1 MNIERV
7 DLLVRDRL
15 LEKRLLDFLEEDL
28 GFGDITTNALIP
40 KNAKAEARII
50 SKRDGVIAGIRE
62 AGIILKLLNVNFKP
76 LVKDGDRVTSG
87 QTVVELSGS
96 ARAILSAERTIL
108 NIMMR
113 MSGIA
118 TETAKLVDA
127 AKKNNPKLRIACTR
141 KTTPGFRYFEKRAVI
156 LGGGDSH
163 RFRLDDMILIKD
175 NHLSIVGGVKE
186 AVNQARSRCSFSKK
200 IEIEVE
206 NADQALEAASAGADI
221 IMFDNMSPE
230 EAKKTLKLLEEKGL
244 RDKVLIELSGGITP
258 ENIEKYMALNVD
270 IISMGYIIHSIRALD
285 LSLDFKKKN

>member
-1 MNIERV
+1 MNVERV
-7 DLLVRDRL
+7 DFLVWDKL
-15 LEKRLLDFLEEDL
+15 LEKRLLEFLEEDL

-40 KNAKAEARII
+40 EDAIAEARII
-50 SKRDGVIAGIRE
+50 VKRDGVIAGIRE

-87 QTVVELSGS
+87 QTIVELSGS

-285 LSLDFKKKN
+285 LSLDFKRKN

>member
-1 MNIERV
+1 MNVERV
-7 DLLVRDRL
+7 DFLVWDKL
-15 LEKRLLDFLEEDL
+15 LEKRLLEFLEEDL

-40 KNAKAEARII
+40 EDAIAEARII
-50 SKRDGVIAGIRE
+50 VKRDGVIAGIRE

-87 QTVVELSGS
+87 QTIVELSGS

-206 NADQALEAASAGADI
+206 NADQASEAASAGADI